1 MSIVIVIRTK
11 KVFIQ
16 PRVNNI
22 CLNKVCHRKVSKFK
36 IEIIFFLQSHLR
48 TQIDSE
54 KEKTKM
60 GVEVTQVTFD
70 EMKIRLVEKDGEILE
85 LKVFKIREYHFFA

>member
-1 MSIVIVIRTK
+1 M
-11 KVFIQ
+11 
-16 PRVNNI
+16 
-22 CLNKVCHRKVSKFK
+22 CHRKVSKFK
-36 IEIIFFLQSHLR
+36 IEINFFLQSHLR